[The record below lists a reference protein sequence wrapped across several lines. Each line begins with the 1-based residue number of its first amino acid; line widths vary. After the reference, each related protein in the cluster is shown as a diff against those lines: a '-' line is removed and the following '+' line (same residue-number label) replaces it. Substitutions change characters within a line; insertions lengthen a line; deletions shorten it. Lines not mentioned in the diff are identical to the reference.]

1 MSSEID
7 HIEEPDVDSPLVW
20 LQATGQ
26 PRGLGGPTYGTTFDL
41 SKGCPRCG
49 TGSTQLSP
57 LFVRPS
63 DAPQR
68 ANVWQTL
75 DNEVLLAP
83 DLKSALHG
91 VTGVELRQAMSAVDS
106 HPLPWFQLI
115 PLHEL
120 PPMAPT
126 TIGIYQPDRSRLVA
140 PCPRC
145 HRDAYFTRKAHRI
158 RYELDLEGV
167 PDVSHTYEQFGRSV
181 LVEPFA
187 KSHFAQ
193 PLLIFRRQVYERLI
207 GLGAKAI
214 AARSIDIVDVAG
226 P

>member
-1 MSSEID
+1 ME
-7 HIEEPDVDSPLVW
+7 SPLVW

-41 SKGCPRCG
+41 SKGCLRCG

-57 LFVRPS
+57 LFLRPS

-68 ANVWQTL
+68 SSVWQTL
-75 DNEVLLAP
+75 DSEVLLAP
-83 DLKSALHG
+83 DLKSALPG
-91 VTGVELRQAMSAVDS
+91 VTGVELRQALSSVNS

-145 HRDAYFTRKAHRI
+145 HRDAYFTRMAYTI
-158 RYELDLEGV
+158 RYELDLAGV
-167 PDVSHTYEQFGRSV
+167 PDVSHTYEYFGRSG
-181 LVEPFA
+181 LAEPFT
-187 KSHFAQ
+187 KSHFAR
-193 PLLIFRRQVYERLI
+193 PLLIVRRHVYERLI
-207 GLGAKAI
+207 GSGATEM
-214 AARSIDIVDVAG
+214 AAHPVEVIDRAG
-226 P
+226 QSSNSAT